1 MMVLGKVAV
10 KSALWTRHRDI
21 VGSIEASLSDQ
32 KQAGGGF
39 FIIDCWSWFY
49 GKRKKEEKKK
59 IQRGEVGILFGTVRI
74 GILPRRSCDL
84 ACDAHVLCLLMRSE
98 GGRWR
103 SAESLCIWVT

>member
-39 FIIDCWSWFY
+39 FHYRLLVVVLW
-49 GKRKKEEKKK
+49 KKEKKEEKKK
-59 IQRGEVGILFGTVRI
+59 LQRGEVGILFAR
-74 GILPRRSCDL
+74 PRDRN
-84 ACDAHVLCLLMRSE
+84 
-98 GGRWR
+98 
-103 SAESLCIWVT
+103 SAPPVM

>member
-39 FIIDCWSWFY
+39 FIIDCWSWFD
-49 GKRKKEEKKK
+49 EKKK
-59 IQRGEVGILFGTVRI
+59 RRKEEDPAGRSWNFVWHGPDRI
-74 GILPRRSCDL
+74 
-84 ACDAHVLCLLMRSE
+84 
-98 GGRWR
+98 
-103 SAESLCIWVT
+103 SAPPVM

>member
-39 FIIDCWSWFY
+39 IIIDCWS
-49 GKRKKEEKKK
+49 
-59 IQRGEVGILFGTVRI
+59 
-74 GILPRRSCDL
+74 
-84 ACDAHVLCLLMRSE
+84 
-98 GGRWR
+98 
-103 SAESLCIWVT
+103 